1 MIFGFLCFFRQGLLI
16 EPNVRSYK
24 KLLQKNRKIKSI
36 NACLSRTNVPEI
48 VTFINTDGISG
59 IEGT

>member
-1 MIFGFLCFFRQGLLI
+1 MFFRQGLLI
-16 EPNVRSYK
+16 EPNVKSYK